1 MRFGN
6 FYRMIEKL
14 ESIDHSLVLV
24 INAMHSTFLDSFMWF
39 LSSSYIL
46 FFLIPFVF
54 YFLFKEYRSKQLI
67 WIFVAIVLTI
77 ILTDQLS
84 VHAFKEV
91 FQRYRPSHNLLLKS
105 QLHLHEY
112 PDGSFYGGGKF
123 GFVSS
128 HAANYFGILTIM
140 SGLIAKRWVK
150 IILFVIALLVI
161 YSRVYLGVHYVS
173 DVICGALLGFVLA
186 QFVLQFILL
195 KKVKVS

>member
-1 MRFGN
+1 
-6 FYRMIEKL
+6 MIEKL
-14 ESIDHSLVLV
+14 ESIDHSLVLA

-39 LSSSYIL
+39 LSGSYIL
-46 FFLIPFVF
+46 LLLIPFIF
-54 YFLFKEYRSKQLI
+54 YFLFKEYRSKQLL
-67 WIFVAIVLTI
+67 WIFAAVVLTV

-84 VHAFKEV
+84 VYAFKEV

-128 HAANYFGILTIM
+128 HAANYFGILTII
-140 SGLIAKRWVK
+140 SSLIRQGWVK
-150 IILFVIALLVI
+150 IILLTIALLVI

-173 DVICGALLGFVLA
+173 DVLCGALLGFVLA
-186 QFVLQFILL
+186 QFVLQSLLL
-195 KKVKVS
+195 KKVDVS

>member
-1 MRFGN
+1 MKFGN

-14 ESIDHSLVLV
+14 ESIDHSLVLA

-39 LSSSYIL
+39 LSGSYIL
-46 FFLIPFVF
+46 LLLIPFVF
-54 YFLFKEYRSKQLI
+54 YFLFKEYRSNQLL
-67 WIFVAIVLTI
+67 WIFAAVVLTV
-77 ILTDQLS
+77 ILTDPLS

-128 HAANYFGILTIM
+128 HAANYFGILTII
-140 SGLIAKRWVK
+140 SSLIRKGWVK
-150 IILFVIALLVI
+150 IILLTIALLVI

-173 DVICGALLGFVLA
+173 DVLCGALLGFVLA
-186 QFVLQFILL
+186 QFVLQSLLL
-195 KKVKVS
+195 KKVDVS

>member
-1 MRFGN
+1 
-6 FYRMIEKL
+6 MIEKL
-14 ESIDHSLVLV
+14 ESIDHSLVLA

-39 LSSSYIL
+39 LSGSYIL
-46 FFLIPFVF
+46 LLLIPFIF
-54 YFLFKEYRSKQLI
+54 YFLFKEYRSKQLL
-67 WIFVAIVLTI
+67 WIFAAVVLTV

-128 HAANYFGILTIM
+128 HAANYFGILTII
-140 SGLIAKRWVK
+140 SSLIRQGWVK
-150 IILFVIALLVI
+150 IILLTIALLVI

-173 DVICGALLGFVLA
+173 DVLCGALLGFVLA
-186 QFVLQFILL
+186 QFVLQSLLL
-195 KKVKVS
+195 KKVDFS

>member
-1 MRFGN
+1 MF
-6 FYRMIEKL
+6 EKL
-14 ESIDHSLVLV
+14 ESIDQILVLA
-24 INAMHSTFLDSFMWF
+24 INSMHSTFLDSFMWF
-39 LSSSYIL
+39 LSGSYIL
-46 FFLIPFVF
+46 FFLFPFVF
-54 YFLFKEYRSKQLI
+54 YFLFKVYSSKQLV
-67 WIFVAIVLTI
+67 WILAALLLTI
-77 ILTDQLS
+77 VLTDQLS

-128 HAANYFGILTIM
+128 HASNYFGVLTIM
-140 SGLIAKRWVK
+140 YALIRQLWVK
-150 IILFVIALLVI
+150 IILFVVCLLII

-186 QFVLQFILL
+186 QFVLQFLLL
-195 KKVKVS
+195 KKVKV

>member
-1 MRFGN
+1 MMFD
-6 FYRMIEKL
+6 KL
-14 ESIDHSLVLV
+14 ESIDQTLVLA
-24 INAMHSTFLDSFMWF
+24 INSMHSTFLDSFMWF
-39 LSSSYIL
+39 LSGSYIL
-46 FFLIPFVF
+46 FFLFPFVF
-54 YFLFKEYRSKQLI
+54 YFLFKVYSSKQLV
-67 WIFVAIVLTI
+67 WIFAALLLTI
-77 ILTDQLS
+77 VLTDQLS

-140 SGLIAKRWVK
+140 YALIRPIWVK
-150 IILFVIALLVI
+150 IILFVISLLII

-186 QFVLQFILL
+186 QFVLQFLLL
-195 KKVKVS
+195 KKVKV

>member
-1 MRFGN
+1 MKFGN

-14 ESIDHSLVLV
+14 ESIDHSSVLA

-39 LSSSYIL
+39 LSGSYIL
-46 FFLIPFVF
+46 LLLIPFIF
-54 YFLFKEYRSKQLI
+54 YFLFKEYRSKQLL
-67 WIFVAIVLTI
+67 WIFAAVVLTV

-128 HAANYFGILTIM
+128 HAANYFGILTII
-140 SGLIAKRWVK
+140 SSLIRQGWVK
-150 IILFVIALLVI
+150 IILLTIALLVI

-173 DVICGALLGFVLA
+173 DVLCGALLGFVLA
-186 QFVLQFILL
+186 QFVLQSLLL
-195 KKVKVS
+195 KKVDVS

>member
-1 MRFGN
+1 MMFD
-6 FYRMIEKL
+6 KL
-14 ESIDHSLVLV
+14 ESIDQTLVLA
-24 INAMHSTFLDSFMWF
+24 INSMHSTFLDSFMWF
-39 LSSSYIL
+39 LSGSYIL
-46 FFLIPFVF
+46 FFLFPFVF
-54 YFLFKEYRSKQLI
+54 YFLFKGYSFKQLV
-67 WIFVAIVLTI
+67 WIFAALLLTI
-77 ILTDQLS
+77 VLTDQLS

-128 HAANYFGILTIM
+128 HASNYFGVLTIIYA
-140 SGLIAKRWVK
+140 LIRPQWVK
-150 IILFVIALLVI
+150 IILFVISLLII

-186 QFVLQFILL
+186 QFVLQFLLL
-195 KKVKVS
+195 KKVKG

>member
-1 MRFGN
+1 MKFGN
-6 FYRMIEKL
+6 FYRMIDKL
-14 ESIDHSLVLV
+14 ESIDHSLVLA
-24 INAMHSTFLDSFMWF
+24 INAMHYTFLDSFMWF
-39 LSSSYIL
+39 LSGSYIL
-46 FFLIPFVF
+46 LLLIPFVF
-54 YFLFKEYRSKQLI
+54 YFLFKEYRSNQLP
-67 WIFVAIVLTI
+67 WIFAAVVLTV

-128 HAANYFGILTIM
+128 HAANYFGILTII
-140 SGLIAKRWVK
+140 SSLIRQGWVK
-150 IILFVIALLVI
+150 IILLTIALLVI

-173 DVICGALLGFVLA
+173 DVLCGALLGFVLA
-186 QFVLQFILL
+186 QFVLQSLLL
-195 KKVKVS
+195 KKVDVS

>member
-1 MRFGN
+1 MMFD
-6 FYRMIEKL
+6 KL
-14 ESIDHSLVLV
+14 ESIDQSLVLA
-24 INAMHSTFLDSFMWF
+24 INSMHSTFLDSFMWF
-39 LSSSYIL
+39 LSGSYIL
-46 FFLIPFVF
+46 FFLFPFVF
-54 YFLFKEYRSKQLI
+54 YFLFKGYSFKQLV
-67 WIFVAIVLTI
+67 WIFAALLLTI
-77 ILTDQLS
+77 VLTDQLS

-128 HAANYFGILTIM
+128 HASNYFGVLTIIYA
-140 SGLIAKRWVK
+140 LIRPQWVK
-150 IILFVIALLVI
+150 IILFVISLLII

-186 QFVLQFILL
+186 QFVLQFLLL
-195 KKVKVS
+195 KKVKG

>member
-1 MRFGN
+1 
-6 FYRMIEKL
+6 MIEKL
-14 ESIDHSLVLV
+14 ESIDHSLVLA

-39 LSSSYIL
+39 LSGSYIL
-46 FFLIPFVF
+46 LLLIPFVF
-54 YFLFKEYRSKQLI
+54 YFLFKEYRSNQLL
-67 WIFVAIVLTI
+67 WIFAAVVLTV

-128 HAANYFGILTIM
+128 HAANYFGILTII
-140 SGLIAKRWVK
+140 SSLIGQGWVK
-150 IILFVIALLVI
+150 IILLTIALLVI

-173 DVICGALLGFVLA
+173 DVLCGALLGFVLA
-186 QFVLQFILL
+186 QFVLQSLLL
-195 KKVKVS
+195 KKVDVS

>member
-1 MRFGN
+1 MKFGN

-14 ESIDHSLVLV
+14 ESIDHSLVLA

-39 LSSSYIL
+39 LSGSYIL
-46 FFLIPFVF
+46 LLLIPFIF
-54 YFLFKEYRSKQLI
+54 YFLFKEYRSKQLL
-67 WIFVAIVLTI
+67 WIFAAVVLTV

-112 PDGSFYGGGKF
+112 LDGSFYGGGKF

-128 HAANYFGILTIM
+128 HAANYFGILTII
-140 SGLIAKRWVK
+140 SSLIRQGWVK
-150 IILFVIALLVI
+150 IILLTIALLVI

-173 DVICGALLGFVLA
+173 DVLCGALLGFVLA
-186 QFVLQFILL
+186 QFVLQSLLL
-195 KKVKVS
+195 KKVDVS

>member
-1 MRFGN
+1 MKFGN

-14 ESIDHSLVLV
+14 ESIDHSLVLA

-39 LSSSYIL
+39 LSGSYIL
-46 FFLIPFVF
+46 LLLIPFIF
-54 YFLFKEYRSKQLI
+54 YFLFKEYRSNHLL
-67 WIFVAIVLTI
+67 WIFAAVVLTV

-128 HAANYFGILTIM
+128 HAANYFGILTII
-140 SGLIAKRWVK
+140 SSLIRKGWVK
-150 IILFVIALLVI
+150 IILLTIALLVI

-173 DVICGALLGFVLA
+173 DVLCGALLGFVLA
-186 QFVLQFILL
+186 QFVLQSLLL
-195 KKVKVS
+195 KKVDVS

>member
-1 MRFGN
+1 MKFGN

-14 ESIDHSLVLV
+14 ESIDHSLVLA

-39 LSSSYIL
+39 LSGSYIL
-46 FFLIPFVF
+46 LLLIPFIF
-54 YFLFKEYRSKQLI
+54 YFLFKEYRSNQLP
-67 WIFVAIVLTI
+67 WIFAAVVLTV

-128 HAANYFGILTIM
+128 HAANYFGILTII
-140 SGLIAKRWVK
+140 SSLIRKGWVK
-150 IILFVIALLVI
+150 IILLTIALLVI

-173 DVICGALLGFVLA
+173 DVLCGALLGFVLA
-186 QFVLQFILL
+186 QFVLQSLLL
-195 KKVKVS
+195 KKVDVS

>member
-1 MRFGN
+1 MKFGN

-14 ESIDHSLVLV
+14 ESIDHSLVLA

-39 LSSSYIL
+39 LSGSYIL
-46 FFLIPFVF
+46 LLLIPFIF
-54 YFLFKEYRSKQLI
+54 YFLFKEYRSKQLL
-67 WIFVAIVLTI
+67 WILAVVVLTV

-128 HAANYFGILTIM
+128 HAANYFGILTII
-140 SGLIAKRWVK
+140 SSLIRQGWVK
-150 IILFVIALLVI
+150 IILLTIALLVI

-173 DVICGALLGFVLA
+173 DVLCGALLGFVLA
-186 QFVLQFILL
+186 QFVLQSLLL
-195 KKVKVS
+195 KKVDVS

>member
-1 MRFGN
+1 MFD
-6 FYRMIEKL
+6 KL
-14 ESIDHSLVLV
+14 ESIDQTLVLA
-24 INAMHSTFLDSFMWF
+24 INSMHSTFLDSFMWF
-39 LSSSYIL
+39 LSGSYIL
-46 FFLIPFVF
+46 FFLFPFVF
-54 YFLFKEYRSKQLI
+54 YFLFKVYSSKQLV
-67 WIFVAIVLTI
+67 WIFAALLLTI
-77 ILTDQLS
+77 VLTDQLS

-128 HAANYFGILTIM
+128 HAANYFGVLTIM
-140 SGLIAKRWVK
+140 YALIRPIWVK
-150 IILFVIALLVI
+150 IILFVISLLII

-186 QFVLQFILL
+186 QFVLQFLLL
-195 KKVKVS
+195 KKVKV

>member
-1 MRFGN
+1 
-6 FYRMIEKL
+6 MIEKL
-14 ESIDHSLVLV
+14 ESIDHSLVLA

-39 LSSSYIL
+39 LSGSYIL
-46 FFLIPFVF
+46 LLLIPFIF
-54 YFLFKEYRSKQLI
+54 YFLFKEYRSKQLL
-67 WIFVAIVLTI
+67 WIFAALVLTV

-128 HAANYFGILTIM
+128 HAANYFGILTII
-140 SGLIAKRWVK
+140 SSLIRQGWVK
-150 IILFVIALLVI
+150 IILLTIALLVI

-173 DVICGALLGFVLA
+173 DVLCGALLGFVLA
-186 QFVLQFILL
+186 QFVLQSLLL
-195 KKVKVS
+195 KKVDVS

>member
-1 MRFGN
+1 MKFGN

-14 ESIDHSLVLV
+14 ESIDHSLVLA

-39 LSSSYIL
+39 LSGSYIL
-46 FFLIPFVF
+46 LLLIPFIF
-54 YFLFKEYRSKQLI
+54 YFLFKEYRSKQLL
-67 WIFVAIVLTI
+67 WIFAAVVLTV

-128 HAANYFGILTIM
+128 HAANYFGILTII
-140 SGLIAKRWVK
+140 SSLIRQGWVK
-150 IILFVIALLVI
+150 IILLTIALLVI

-173 DVICGALLGFVLA
+173 DVLCGALLGFVLA
-186 QFVLQFILL
+186 QFVLQSLLL
-195 KKVKVS
+195 KKVDVS

>member
-6 FYRMIEKL
+6 FYKMIEKL
-14 ESIDHSLVLV
+14 ESIDHSLVLA

-39 LSSSYIL
+39 LSGSYIL
-46 FFLIPFVF
+46 LLLIPFIF
-54 YFLFKEYRSKQLI
+54 YFLFKEYRSKQLL
-67 WIFVAIVLTI
+67 WIFAALVLTV

-128 HAANYFGILTIM
+128 HAANYFGILTII
-140 SGLIAKRWVK
+140 SSLIRQGWVK
-150 IILFVIALLVI
+150 IILLTIALLVI

-173 DVICGALLGFVLA
+173 DVLCGALLGFVLA
-186 QFVLQFILL
+186 QFVLQSLLL
-195 KKVKVS
+195 KKVDVS

>member
-1 MRFGN
+1 MMFD
-6 FYRMIEKL
+6 KL
-14 ESIDHSLVLV
+14 ESIDQSLVLA
-24 INAMHSTFLDSFMWF
+24 INSMHSTFLDSFMWF
-39 LSSSYIL
+39 LSGSYIL
-46 FFLIPFVF
+46 FFLFPFVF
-54 YFLFKEYRSKQLI
+54 YFLFKGYSFKQLV
-67 WIFVAIVLTI
+67 WIFAALLLTI
-77 ILTDQLS
+77 VLTDQLS

-128 HAANYFGILTIM
+128 HASNYFGVLTIIYA
-140 SGLIAKRWVK
+140 LIRPQWVK
-150 IILFVIALLVI
+150 IILFVISLLII

-186 QFVLQFILL
+186 QFVLQFLLL
-195 KKVKVS
+195 KKVKV

>member
-1 MRFGN
+1 
-6 FYRMIEKL
+6 MIEKL
-14 ESIDHSLVLV
+14 ESIDHSLVLA

-39 LSSSYIL
+39 LSGSYIL
-46 FFLIPFVF
+46 LLLIPFIF
-54 YFLFKEYRSKQLI
+54 YFLFKEYRSKQLL
-67 WIFVAIVLTI
+67 WIFAAVVLTV

-128 HAANYFGILTIM
+128 HAANYFGILTII
-140 SGLIAKRWVK
+140 SSLIRKGWVK
-150 IILFVIALLVI
+150 IILLTIALLVI

-173 DVICGALLGFVLA
+173 DVLCGALLGFVLA
-186 QFVLQFILL
+186 QFVLQSLL
-195 KKVKVS
+195 LEKVDVS

>member
-14 ESIDHSLVLV
+14 ESIDHSLVLA

-39 LSSSYIL
+39 LSGPYIL
-46 FFLIPFVF
+46 LLLIPFVF
-54 YFLFKEYRSKQLI
+54 YFLFQAYSSKQLI

-77 ILTDQLS
+77 VLTDQLS

-105 QLHLHEY
+105 QLYLHEY

-140 SGLIAKRWVK
+140 FSLIGQKWVK
-150 IILFVIALLVI
+150 IILLVLALLVI

-173 DVICGALLGFVLA
+173 DVLCGAFLGFGLA
-186 QFVLQFILL
+186 QFVLQFLLL
-195 KKVKVS
+195 KKVAV

>member
-1 MRFGN
+1 MKFGN

-14 ESIDHSLVLV
+14 ESIDHSLVLA

-39 LSSSYIL
+39 LSGSYIL
-46 FFLIPFVF
+46 LLLIPFIF
-54 YFLFKEYRSKQLI
+54 YFLFKEYRSKQLL
-67 WIFVAIVLTI
+67 WIFAAVVLTV

-128 HAANYFGILTIM
+128 HAANYFGILTII
-140 SGLIAKRWVK
+140 SSLIRQGWVK
-150 IILFVIALLVI
+150 IILLTIALLVI

-173 DVICGALLGFVLA
+173 DVLCGALLGFVLA
-186 QFVLQFILL
+186 QFVLQSLLL
-195 KKVKVS
+195 KKVDFS

>member
-1 MRFGN
+1 MMFD
-6 FYRMIEKL
+6 KL
-14 ESIDHSLVLV
+14 ESIDQSLVLA
-24 INAMHSTFLDSFMWF
+24 INSMHSTFLDSFMWF
-39 LSSSYIL
+39 LSGSYIL
-46 FFLIPFVF
+46 FFLLPFVF
-54 YFLFKEYRSKQLI
+54 YFLFKVYSSKQLV
-67 WIFVAIVLTI
+67 WIFAALLLTI
-77 ILTDQLS
+77 VLTDQLS

-128 HAANYFGILTIM
+128 HASNYFGVLTIM
-140 SGLIAKRWVK
+140 YALIRRLWVK
-150 IILFVIALLVI
+150 IILFVICLLII

-186 QFVLQFILL
+186 QFVLQFLLL
-195 KKVKVS
+195 KKVKV